1 MHTNQTVNYGLSQF
15 IGTDI
20 PNPLTDYNGDMV
32 KIDTAI
38 KNVADA
44 STDDR
49 DDIAALKVQNGSET
63 LDTTAQTLS
72 GAVNELNTEYGDV
85 NTRLTTAEGKI
96 TADEGT
102 LATVV
107 GNVSTL
113 AGKVGAVE
121 TKVGTAVLTT
131 TAPDLSGAVNE
142 LDADIATEDGKIV
155 ALQNQ
160 NGSEVLQTTAQ
171 TLSGAINELY
181 NAPASGVD
189 ADDVSYDN
197 TSSGLTATDVQGA
210 IDELKGDIDDIS
222 LEASNV
228 SYDNTASGLTAS
240 TVQGAIDEVAQ
251 NSNAWTEEAVSVAVS
266 SSLATIKTFT
276 TVPKEVV
283 VFAKQSVGNADIV
296 IPLYIPDNTTDNF
309 RNTYFSTDS
318 SFNYLIN
325 ISVEYNASTKILS
338 IKWEHGTN
346 VTFTL
351 TANKIM
357 FR

>member
-1 MHTNQTVNYGLSQF
+1 MHTNQTVNYALSQF

-20 PNPLTDYNGDMV
+20 PNPLTDYNGDMA

-44 STDDR
+44 SVDDR
-49 DDIAALKVQNGSET
+49 DEIAALKVQNGSET
-63 LDTTAQTLS
+63 LETTAQTLS
-72 GAVNELNTEYGDV
+72 GAVNELNSGYGDV

-181 NAPASGVD
+181 NAPASSVD

-197 TSSGLTATDVQGA
+197 TDSGLTATNVQ
-210 IDELKGDIDDIS
+210 D
-222 LEASNV
+222 
-228 SYDNTASGLTAS
+228 
-240 TVQGAIDEVAQ
+240 AIDEVKADVD
-251 NSNAWTEEAVSVAVS
+251 AIV
-266 SSLATIKTFT
+266 
-276 TVPKEVV
+276 VPDVE
-283 VFAKQSVGNADIV
+283 IV
-296 IPLYIPDNTTDNF
+296 
-309 RNTYFSTDS
+309 R
-318 SFNYLIN
+318 
-325 ISVEYNASTKILS
+325 
-338 IKWEHGTN
+338 G
-346 VTFTL
+346 TL
-351 TANKIM
+351 TAGQTSVALTASKSVSATALVDVFADTYGVNPTAISISGAVVTLT
-357 FR
+357 FDAQASDVAVAVRIDG

>member
-1 MHTNQTVNYGLSQF
+1 MHTNQTVNYALSQF

-44 STDDR
+44 STTDR

-72 GAVNELNTEYGDV
+72 GAVNELNGGYGDV

-113 AGKVGAVE
+113 AGKVSAVE

-131 TAPDLSGAVNE
+131 TASDLSGAVNE

-160 NGSEVLQTTAQ
+160 NGNEVLQTTAQ
-171 TLSGAINELY
+171 TLSGAINELF
-181 NAPASGVD
+181 NKPAGAVS

-197 TSSGLTATDVQGA
+197 SDSGITATNVQ
-210 IDELKGDIDDIS
+210 D
-222 LEASNV
+222 
-228 SYDNTASGLTAS
+228 
-240 TVQGAIDEVAQ
+240 AIDEVKSDVDA
-251 NSNAWTEEAVSVAVS
+251 
-266 SSLATIKTFT
+266 
-276 TVPKEVV
+276 
-283 VFAKQSVGNADIV
+283 IV
-296 IPLYIPDNTTDNF
+296 LPD
-309 RNTYFSTDS
+309 
-318 SFNYLIN
+318 
-325 ISVEYNASTKILS
+325 VEIVR
-338 IKWEHGTN
+338 G
-346 VTFTL
+346 TL
-351 TANKIM
+351 TAGQTSVALTASKNVSATALIDV
-357 FR
+357 FADAYGVNPTAISVSGAVVTLTFDAQASNLAVAVRIDG

>member
-1 MHTNQTVNYGLSQF
+1 MHTNQTVNYALSQF

-20 PNPLTDYNGDMV
+20 PNPLTDYNGDMA

-44 STDDR
+44 SVDDR
-49 DDIAALKVQNGSET
+49 DEIAAIKVQNGSET

-72 GAVNELNTEYGDV
+72 GAVNELNSGYGDV

-113 AGKVGAVE
+113 AGKVSAVE

-131 TAPDLSGAVNE
+131 TASDLSGAVNE

-155 ALQNQ
+155 TLQNQ
-160 NGSEVLQTTAQ
+160 NGNEVLQTTAQ

-181 NAPASGVD
+181 NKPAGSVD

-197 TSSGLTATDVQGA
+197 TDSGLTATNVQ
-210 IDELKGDIDDIS
+210 D
-222 LEASNV
+222 
-228 SYDNTASGLTAS
+228 
-240 TVQGAIDEVAQ
+240 AIDEVKSDVDA
-251 NSNAWTEEAVSVAVS
+251 
-266 SSLATIKTFT
+266 
-276 TVPKEVV
+276 
-283 VFAKQSVGNADIV
+283 IV
-296 IPLYIPDNTTDNF
+296 LPD
-309 RNTYFSTDS
+309 
-318 SFNYLIN
+318 
-325 ISVEYNASTKILS
+325 VEIVR
-338 IKWEHGTN
+338 G
-346 VTFTL
+346 TL
-351 TANKIM
+351 TAGQTSVALTATKSISATALVDVFTDTYGVNPTAVSILGAVVTLT
-357 FR
+357 FAVQASDVAVAVRIDG

>member
-20 PNPLTDYNGDMV
+20 PNPLTDYNGDME

-38 KNVADA
+38 KNVANA

-63 LDTTAQTLS
+63 LETTAQTLS
-72 GAVNELNTEYGDV
+72 GAVNELNTGYGDV

-113 AGKVGAVE
+113 AGKVSAVE

-131 TAPDLSGAVNE
+131 TASDLSGAVNE
-142 LDADIATEDGKIV
+142 LDADIATEDGKIT
-155 ALQNQ
+155 ALQSQ

-181 NAPASGVD
+181 NKPAGSVE
-189 ADDVSYDN
+189 ADDVAYDN
-197 TSSGLTATDVQGA
+197 ATSGLAGTNVQ
-210 IDELKGDIDDIS
+210 S
-222 LEASNV
+222 
-228 SYDNTASGLTAS
+228 
-240 TVQGAIDEVAQ
+240 AIDEVV
-251 NSNAWTEEAVSVAVS
+251 TK
-266 SSLATIKTFT
+266 LPTKTS
-276 TVPKEVV
+276 EVV
-283 VFAKQSVGNADIV
+283 RG
-296 IPLYIPDNTTDNF
+296 
-309 RNTYFSTDS
+309 
-318 SFNYLIN
+318 
-325 ISVEYNASTKILS
+325 
-338 IKWEHGTN
+338 
-346 VTFTL
+346 TL
-351 TANKIM
+351 TAGQTSITLTATQQTIGANTLLSVFADGGLEYESYSVSGNAVTVVYEAQSANVAVALKVEN
-357 FR
+357 

>member
-20 PNPLTDYNGDMV
+20 PNPLTDYNGDMA

-63 LDTTAQTLS
+63 LETTAQTLS
-72 GAVNELNTEYGDV
+72 GAVNELNTGYGDV

-113 AGKVGAVE
+113 AGKVSAVE

-131 TAPDLSGAVNE
+131 TASDLSGAVNE
-142 LDADIATEDGKIV
+142 LDADIATEDGKII

-160 NGSEVLQTTAQ
+160 NGNEVLQTTAQ
-171 TLSGAINELY
+171 TLSGAINELF

-197 TSSGLTATDVQGA
+197 TTSGLTATNVQ
-210 IDELKGDIDDIS
+210 D
-222 LEASNV
+222 
-228 SYDNTASGLTAS
+228 
-240 TVQGAIDEVAQ
+240 AIDEVKADVDAIVLPDVEIVRGTLTAGQ
-251 NSNAWTEEAVSVAVS
+251 TNVALTASKNVSATALVDVFADAYGVNPTAVAVS
-266 SSLATIKTFT
+266 GA
-276 TVPKEVV
+276 VV
-283 VFAKQSVGNADIV
+283 
-296 IPLYIPDNTTDNF
+296 
-309 RNTYFSTDS
+309 
-318 SFNYLIN
+318 
-325 ISVEYNASTKILS
+325 
-338 IKWEHGTN
+338 
-346 VTFTL
+346 TL
-351 TANKIM
+351 TFDVQASDLAVAVRIDG
-357 FR
+357 

>member
-1 MHTNQTVNYGLSQF
+1 MHTNQTVNYALSQF

-20 PNPLTDYNGDMV
+20 PNPLTDYNGDMA

-72 GAVNELNTEYGDV
+72 GAINELNSGYGDV

-113 AGKVGAVE
+113 AGKVSAVE

-131 TAPDLSGAVNE
+131 TASDLSGAVNE

-171 TLSGAINELY
+171 TLSGAINELF
-181 NAPASGVD
+181 NKPAGAVS

-197 TSSGLTATDVQGA
+197 TDSGLTATEVQ
-210 IDELKGDIDDIS
+210 S
-222 LEASNV
+222 
-228 SYDNTASGLTAS
+228 
-240 TVQGAIDEVAQ
+240 AIDEVNQKVNDIPTVSVDVEVKRGTLSVGAT
-251 NSNAWTEEAVSVAVS
+251 SVALTFTEQTIGANTLVDVYTDTYGVNPTAVSISGNVVTLTFDAQASAVAVGV
-266 SSLATIKTFT
+266 K
-276 TVPKEVV
+276 V
-283 VFAKQSVGNADIV
+283 QN
-296 IPLYIPDNTTDNF
+296 
-309 RNTYFSTDS
+309 
-318 SFNYLIN
+318 
-325 ISVEYNASTKILS
+325 
-338 IKWEHGTN
+338 
-346 VTFTL
+346 
-351 TANKIM
+351 
-357 FR
+357 

>member
-1 MHTNQTVNYGLSQF
+1 MHTNQTVNYALSQF

-20 PNPLTDYNGDMV
+20 PNPLTDYNGDMA

-44 STDDR
+44 SVDDR
-49 DDIAALKVQNGSET
+49 DEIAALKVQNGNET
-63 LDTTAQTLS
+63 LETTAQTLS
-72 GAVNELNTEYGDV
+72 GAVNELNNGYGNV

-171 TLSGAINELY
+171 TLSGAINELF
-181 NAPASGVD
+181 NAPASGVT

-197 TSSGLTATDVQGA
+197 TDSGLTAINVQ
-210 IDELKGDIDDIS
+210 D
-222 LEASNV
+222 
-228 SYDNTASGLTAS
+228 
-240 TVQGAIDEVAQ
+240 AIDEV
-251 NSNAWTEEAVSVAVS
+251 
-266 SSLATIKTFT
+266 K
-276 TVPKEVV
+276 
-283 VFAKQSVGNADIV
+283 ADVDAIV
-296 IPLYIPDNTTDNF
+296 LPN
-309 RNTYFSTDS
+309 
-318 SFNYLIN
+318 
-325 ISVEYNASTKILS
+325 VEIVR
-338 IKWEHGTN
+338 G
-346 VTFTL
+346 TL
-351 TANKIM
+351 TAGQTSVALTASKSVSATALIDVFADAYGVNPTAVTVSGAVVTLTFEAQASNLAVAVRIDG
-357 FR
+357 